1 MNENYTREHNAQ
13 ILLRLLKEHQIRK
26 IIVSPGTT
34 NIAITGSVQ
43 NDNYFEVY
51 SAPDERSAAY
61 MACGMAAECQV
72 PVVLSCTGA
81 TASRNYIP
89 GLTEA
94 FYRKLPILAITST
107 PPTGRVGN
115 YFPQQLD
122 RSQQLNDIAN
132 LSVQIPI
139 IHNEQET
146 WEVNTKI
153 NNALLELRRKT
164 GGPVHINLE
173 TECNPFFDVEHLSE
187 TRVIKRIEGFFPIGE
202 YPLIDCG
209 KVAVYVGSHLK
220 WNQELTDAVDEFCE
234 KYNSVVLIDHTSNY
248 PGKYGVMYNLIGAQ
262 ECYNS
267 PLKSI
272 KCLIDIGSVSGAY
285 MAITPEEVWRV
296 NPDGEIRDRF
306 QKTTFVFE
314 MDEVTFF
321 RHYDSLLTEKSN
333 MTLFPMYVNEYRE
346 LYNRIEELPF
356 SNIWIA
362 KELSQQLPAHSVI
375 HLGILNSLRAWDFFE
390 TDKSITAFSNTG
402 GFGID
407 GCVSSL
413 IGASI
418 AVPNKLFF
426 GVVGDL
432 AFFYDMNSLGNRHV
446 GNNVR
451 LLVVNNGKGTEF
463 RNYSHNAARFGE
475 RADSYIAASGHY
487 GNQSH
492 GLIKHYAEDLGFEY
506 ICAQNKYEFEQSKDI
521 FLSPEVRKK
530 TMIFEVFTDSDD
542 ESNALYAINHLIED
556 AKPMQYYAKKLVS
569 GIIGDKGIQTIKKI
583 IG

>member
-1 MNENYTREHNAQ
+1 MNDNYTRERNAQ
-13 ILLRLLKEHQIRK
+13 MLLRLLKEHQIKK

-43 NDNYFEVY
+43 NDNYFGVY

-61 MACGMAAECQV
+61 MACGMAAECQE
-72 PVVLSCTGA
+72 PIVLSCTGA

-94 FYRKLPILAITST
+94 FYRKLPILAVTST
-107 PPTGRVGN
+107 PPTGRIGN
-115 YFPQQLD
+115 YFPQQID
-122 RSQQLNDIAN
+122 RTQQLNDIVT
-132 LSVQIPI
+132 LSVQVPI
-139 IHNEQET
+139 IHNEQEE

-173 TECNPFFDVEHLSE
+173 TECNPVFDVEHLPE
-187 TRVIKRIEGFFPIGE
+187 TRVIRRIQACLPQSE
-202 YPLIDCG
+202 YPFLDCG
-209 KVAVYVGSHLK
+209 KIAIYVGSHLK
-220 WNQELTDAVDEFCE
+220 WSKELTNAVDEFCE

-248 PGKYGVMYNLIGAQ
+248 PGKYGVMYNLIGTQ
-262 ECYNS
+262 ECHDS
-267 PLKSI
+267 PLKKI
-272 KCLIDIGSVSGAY
+272 KCLIDIGTVSGAY
-285 MAITPEEVWRV
+285 MAIAPEEVWRV

-314 MDEVTFF
+314 MDEVNFF
-321 RHYDSLLTEKSN
+321 GYYNALLTEKRE
-333 MTLFPMYVNEYRE
+333 MTLFHSYVNEYE
-346 LYNRIEELPF
+346 SLFNKIGELPF

-362 KELSQQLPAHSVI
+362 KELSPQLPDHSVI

-390 TDKSITAFSNTG
+390 TDKSITGFSNTG

-407 GCVSSL
+407 GCVSAL

-418 AVPNKLFF
+418 AAPNKIFF
-426 GVVGDL
+426 GFIGDL

-451 LLVVNNGKGTEF
+451 LLIVNNGKGTEF
-463 RNYSHNAARFGE
+463 RNYSHNAARFGK
-475 RADSYIAASGHY
+475 RADKYIAASGHY
-487 GNQSH
+487 GDKSH
-492 GLIKHYAEDLGFEY
+492 ELLKHYAEALGFEY
-506 ICAQNKYEFEQSKDI
+506 ICANNKHEFEENKYV
-521 FLSPEVRKK
+521 FLNPEKREKPIV
-530 TMIFEVFTDSDD
+530 FEVFTDSDD
-542 ESNALYAINHLIED
+542 ESNALYTINHLIVD
-556 AKPMQYYAKKLVS
+556 SKPMQYYAKKIVS
-569 GIIGDKGIQTIKKI
+569 GVIGDKGIQTIKKI

>member
-1 MNENYTREHNAQ
+1 
-13 ILLRLLKEHQIRK
+13 
-26 IIVSPGTT
+26 
-34 NIAITGSVQ
+34 
-43 NDNYFEVY
+43 
-51 SAPDERSAAY
+51 
-61 MACGMAAECQV
+61 
-72 PVVLSCTGA
+72 
-81 TASRNYIP
+81 
-89 GLTEA
+89 
-94 FYRKLPILAITST
+94 
-107 PPTGRVGN
+107 
-115 YFPQQLD
+115 
-122 RSQQLNDIAN
+122 
-132 LSVQIPI
+132 
-139 IHNEQET
+139 
-146 WEVNTKI
+146 
-153 NNALLELRRKT
+153 
-164 GGPVHINLE
+164 
-173 TECNPFFDVEHLSE
+173 
-187 TRVIKRIEGFFPIGE
+187 
-202 YPLIDCG
+202 
-209 KVAVYVGSHLK
+209 
-220 WNQELTDAVDEFCE
+220 
-234 KYNSVVLIDHTSNY
+234 
-248 PGKYGVMYNLIGAQ
+248 
-262 ECYNS
+262 
-267 PLKSI
+267 
-272 KCLIDIGSVSGAY
+272 
-285 MAITPEEVWRV
+285 
-296 NPDGEIRDRF
+296 
-306 QKTTFVFE
+306 
-314 MDEVTFF
+314 
-321 RHYDSLLTEKSN
+321 

-402 GFGID
+402 GCGID

-426 GVVGDL
+426 GVIGDL

-521 FLSPEVRKK
+521 FLSPEMRKK